1 MARGARQ
8 TKAASIK
15 DVAALAQV
23 SVPTVSRYLN
33 DRERVS
39 DEKCEKIAKAIEMLG
54 YRPNPIARALVK
66 ERTKSIAV
74 LSTNTTLYG
83 QSHCIEGIEESARAA
98 GYSLAIEILSDTSRS
113 KLRASVQSSLD
124 QNPAGVILLNFDQV
138 GNDAFA
144 YLPSDLPTVLIAGGR
159 EKETAQISLC
169 ERESGYELTKYLL
182 SLGHRTVYHVAIPGD
197 GGDYTRLSGWRRA
210 CEEAGVPTTVPI
222 EAEWNPESGR
232 EIGRKLGA
240 DPEVTAIFAGNDEL
254 AMGIIRGLND
264 AGRKV
269 PEDVSVAGFDDH
281 PIGSIWNP
289 ELTTIRQDFRLV
301 GMKSFELLEAK
312 INDLVEGNGYTENW
326 NRYVEIPGELI
337 VRESTRSVR

>member
-138 GNDAFA
+138 GNDAFV

-222 EAEWNPESGR
+222 EALWRGTDIRRTGIVMWRFQVSLLFVNP
-232 EIGRKLGA
+232 
-240 DPEVTAIFAGNDEL
+240 
-254 AMGIIRGLND
+254 RGVCVNY
-264 AGRKV
+264 
-269 PEDVSVAGFDDH
+269 
-281 PIGSIWNP
+281 
-289 ELTTIRQDFRLV
+289 
-301 GMKSFELLEAK
+301 
-312 INDLVEGNGYTENW
+312 NGD
-326 NRYVEIPGELI
+326 
-337 VRESTRSVR
+337 